1 MRALL
6 VVLALVTL
14 AASAVVVVWAPN
26 ADDLIAGIAG
36 CVIGALCLFA
46 AVTL

>member
-6 VVLALVTL
+6 VVLALVIL
-14 AASAVVVVWAPN
+14 AASAVVIVWAPN
-26 ADDLIAGIAG
+26 TDDLIAGIAG
-36 CVIGALCLFA
+36 GVIGALVLFA

>member
-6 VVLALVTL
+6 VVLALVVL

-26 ADDLIAGIAG
+26 TDDLIAGIASG
-36 CVIGALCLFA
+36 VIGALCLFA